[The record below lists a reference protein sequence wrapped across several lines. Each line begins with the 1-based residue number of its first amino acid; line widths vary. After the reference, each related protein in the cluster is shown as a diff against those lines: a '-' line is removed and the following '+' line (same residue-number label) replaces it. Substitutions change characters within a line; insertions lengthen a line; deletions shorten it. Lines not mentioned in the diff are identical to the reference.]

1 MDINV
6 NLWKDYFKGKF
17 VLDQVLNAMIWCGNI
32 YVTSDN
38 DGIESDREDMEQLVK
53 AMNHEE
59 YSHAD
64 FNDAYYDDAA
74 IFYNDKN
81 GNKVSFLIRGWGY
94 LTSRGILDDLAIEI
108 QDSLGA
114 YIIACMHDVT
124 MKEKG

>member
-1 MDINV
+1 MDIDV
-6 NLWKDYFKGKF
+6 NLWKNYFKGKF
-17 VLDQVLNAMIWCGNI
+17 KLDQVLNAMIWCGNI

-38 DGIESDREDMEQLVK
+38 DEIESDREDMEQLVK
-53 AMNHEE
+53 AMNQEE

>member
-1 MDINV
+1 MSIDL
-6 NLWKDYFKGKF
+6 NLWKNYFKDKF
-17 VLDQVLNAMIWCGNI
+17 ELDSMLNAMIWCGNV
-32 YVTSDN
+32 YVTGN
-38 DGIESDREDMEQLVK
+38 NAEIESDREDMEQLVK

-64 FNDAYYDDAA
+64 FNDAYYNDAV

-94 LTSRGILDDLAIEI
+94 LTSQGIDEVTAACI

-114 YIIACMHDVT
+114 YIITCMHDVT
-124 MKEKG
+124 TKE